1 VQKKTKKKNLL
12 DTCGRELLFVLKQP
26 NKLDICFIGN
36 VLLFCKQ
43 KTGTMGLNE
52 KYGKLKSLLAEMGEV
67 VVAYSGG
74 VDSAFLLKVAFDTLS
89 DKAQGVLAV
98 SPTYPSREFE
108 KAKEVAAFIG
118 AKLSI
123 IETYEMEDE
132 KFRSNPVDRCYF
144 CKSELFT
151 EIGKLADSNKYKNLV
166 DGSNFDD
173 LGDHRPG
180 MKALKEKGVRSPL
193 QEAGL
198 TKNEIRELSKQ
209 LGLPTWDKDALACL
223 SSRFP
228 YGENIDIK
236 KLKMVDEIENFLFD
250 LGFRNIRAR
259 HQGATLK
266 IEVSAQS
273 IQKFFD
279 NGIRET
285 VVNKAKSLGYKYVT
299 LDLEGYRQGSL
310 NEVLNKS

>member
-1 VQKKTKKKNLL
+1 MEKLE
-12 DTCGRELLFVLKQP
+12 RLKHI
-26 NKLDICFIGN
+26 LR
-36 VLLFCKQ
+36 
-43 KTGTMGLNE
+43 
-52 KYGKLKSLLAEMGEV
+52 EMGEV
-67 VVAYSGG
+67 VIAYSGG
-74 VDSAFLLKVAFDTLS
+74 VDSTFLLKAAYDTLGE
-89 DKAQGVLAV
+89 KAQAVLAV
-98 SPTYPSREFE
+98 SPTYPSREFD
-108 KAKEVAAFIG
+108 KAKQVASLIG
-118 AKLSI
+118 AKLTI

-132 KFRSNPVDRCYF
+132 KFRSNPVNRCYF

-151 EIGKLADSNKYKNLV
+151 EIAKLAESNKYKNLV

-198 TKNEIRELSKQ
+198 TKSEIRQLS
-209 LGLPTWDKDALACL
+209 LEARLPTWDKDALACL

-228 YGENIDIK
+228 YGEKIDVE
-236 KLKMVDEIENFLFD
+236 KLRMVDEIENFLFD

-259 HQGATLK
+259 HQNATLK
-266 IEVSAQS
+266 IEVAPKYISKFIDES
-273 IQKFFD
+273 IRIQ
-279 NGIRET
+279 

-310 NEVLNKS
+310 NEVIQPVNSAKSPV